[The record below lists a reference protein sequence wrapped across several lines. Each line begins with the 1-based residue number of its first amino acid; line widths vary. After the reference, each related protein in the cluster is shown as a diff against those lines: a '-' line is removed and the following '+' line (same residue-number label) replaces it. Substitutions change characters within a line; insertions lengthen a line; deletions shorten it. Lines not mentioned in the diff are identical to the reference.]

1 HVRIAE
7 QTANYMRIDQGD
19 NTAST
24 NWVLNWSS
32 FNIDAGSRVQFV
44 QPGVNHIA
52 LNRIAGGASVIRGQ
66 IDANGR
72 IYLINPNG
80 FLFGS
85 SSVINVNSLVA
96 SSLAL
101 NISDDDFINNNIN
114 LLNVIDNGGAAFID
128 GSGAGVIEIQGPTYD
143 PNGLMIDPGAQIAA
157 NAGGNILIIAPEII
171 NGGSITTRSGQVV
184 LAAAQDSVYLTPSND
199 PALRGFLIEL
209 GGTGGKVENAGNI
222 LAERGNIT
230 LAGLAINQDGLLQAT
245 SSINENGSIRLLARD
260 HATTTSVDNNTDDLL
275 LGIDTAQTD
284 ANGLSTRRNEYYVS
298 TQTGEVNLGGTS
310 QIIITP
316 DNTDTSLVV
325 DDQKI
330 NASRVELTGHAI
342 TMRAGAG
349 IVASGGEVL
358 LHANS
363 NPQQT
368 ALNSSGIL
376 REDRAADTSL
386 ITLEAGS
393 SINVSGTTDTHV
405 AMERNQ
411 LEVQLTGDFLRDAP
425 LQRDGALRNERVN
438 VDIRDGTPLGDIS
451 ADVAANVKRSISER
465 LSAGGSVELLSQ
477 GGVAMQQGSEVNIA
491 GGAVT
496 YDAGYVSSNQ
506 LVTAQGQ
513 VVGIA
518 DASPDLAYT
527 GLVGSLSIT
536 SDRWGSAS
544 ERRWSLFGGNNAGI
558 SRYYDSYTEGQ
569 DAGHFSIHAPAIAG
583 MADVTAGA
591 AVTPQLRSTAAT
603 EPTDALPNTGRAW
616 GGTLEIITR
625 GQQIEVVSSAVDPV
639 LEDMNDWLE
648 NSANSLPDFAFQID
662 DDVFNSGLSN
672 VTFTEDHSSETAV
685 YGGRF
690 DIQSDAQIR
699 MASSGSLSVD
709 SGSINVHG
717 NIDIDA
723 GAVTLNSSA
732 LTRVDNA
739 IDVSGSWVNDSL
751 EPGNDVTVPVDVN
764 AGSITI
770 KASHLDLTD
779 NSQLIANGGGWLQAN
794 GKLQSGEGGDI
805 KLVADHPTDET
816 SEFTMHGSLQA
827 FGVNHARGGSLSI
840 TANRIHLAPEI
851 TTAETG
857 LLQFTPEFFTQN
869 GFADYA
875 LTANKSDMH
884 VAAGSVITPRAGSL
898 LLNSNAA

>member
-1 HVRIAE
+1 VGQAFFGDFLLLDKKLPARKGGIALSAPDAKSVINTSPVTYLLIYCHKSMSKSQRYYPAAVLHMFKMKKTSLMVRCALQAPAMVLLIVTTGTAHAELPVRDTTRFWSSNVRIADDS
-7 QTANYMRIDQGD
+7 TSNYMRIVQDG
-19 NTAST
+19 NSSN
-24 NWVLNWSS
+24 NWILNWQS
-32 FNIDAGSRVQFV
+32 FNISAGSRVEFV
-44 QPGVNHIA
+44 QPGANHIA
-52 LNRIAGGASVIRGQ
+52 LNRIWSGTQSLINGQ

-72 IYLINPNG
+72 VYLINQNG
-80 FLFGS
+80 ILFGS
-85 SSVINVNSLVA
+85 TSRINVNSLVA

-114 LLNVIDNGGAAFID
+114 LLNVIDNGGAAFINGAD
-128 GSGAGVIEIQGPTYD
+128 AGVIELLGPTYD
-143 PNGLMIDPGAQIAA
+143 ANGLMIDPGAQIAA
-157 NAGGNILIIAPEII
+157 RAGGNILIIAPEII
-171 NGGSITTRSGQVV
+171 NGGNITTRSGQVV

-209 GGTGGKVENAGNI
+209 GGTGGKVENAGTI

-230 LAGLAINQDGLLQAT
+230 LAGLAINQNGLLQAT

-260 HATTTSVDNNTDDLL
+260 HATPISVNNATDDLL
-275 LGIDTAQTD
+275 LGIDSAQTD
-284 ANGLSTRRNEYYVS
+284 ANGTSTRRNEYYVG
-298 TQTGEVNLGGTS
+298 TQAGEVNLGGDS

-465 LSAGGSVELLSQ
+465 LSAGGRVELLSQ
-477 GGVAMQQGSEVNIA
+477 VAVVMQQGSEVNIA

-513 VVGIA
+513 VVGIVR
-518 DASPDLAYT
+518 T
-527 GLVGSLSIT
+527 IRSL
-536 SDRWGSAS
+536 GQ
-544 ERRWSLFGGNNAGI
+544 RR
-558 SRYYDSYTEGQ
+558 
-569 DAGHFSIHAPAIAG
+569 
-583 MADVTAGA
+583 
-591 AVTPQLRSTAAT
+591 
-603 EPTDALPNTGRAW
+603 
-616 GGTLEIITR
+616 
-625 GQQIEVVSSAVDPV
+625 
-639 LEDMNDWLE
+639 
-648 NSANSLPDFAFQID
+648 
-662 DDVFNSGLSN
+662 
-672 VTFTEDHSSETAV
+672 
-685 YGGRF
+685 
-690 DIQSDAQIR
+690 
-699 MASSGSLSVD
+699 
-709 SGSINVHG
+709 
-717 NIDIDA
+717 
-723 GAVTLNSSA
+723 
-732 LTRVDNA
+732 
-739 IDVSGSWVNDSL
+739 
-751 EPGNDVTVPVDVN
+751 
-764 AGSITI
+764 
-770 KASHLDLTD
+770 
-779 NSQLIANGGGWLQAN
+779 
-794 GKLQSGEGGDI
+794 
-805 KLVADHPTDET
+805 
-816 SEFTMHGSLQA
+816 
-827 FGVNHARGGSLSI
+827 
-840 TANRIHLAPEI
+840 
-851 TTAETG
+851 
-857 LLQFTPEFFTQN
+857 
-869 GFADYA
+869 
-875 LTANKSDMH
+875 
-884 VAAGSVITPRAGSL
+884 
-898 LLNSNAA
+898 